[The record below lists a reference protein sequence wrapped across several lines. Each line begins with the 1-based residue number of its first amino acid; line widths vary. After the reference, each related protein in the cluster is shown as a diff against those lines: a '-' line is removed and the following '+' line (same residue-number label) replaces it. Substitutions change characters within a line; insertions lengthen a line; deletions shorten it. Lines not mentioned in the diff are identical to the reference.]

1 MTMYRSRLSKNG
13 CLMKTFLLS
22 AVLLMPVICAS
33 CAGSVERIVENN
45 RQQRIEAAYAGH
57 PLGYGA
63 GDGLGFYSAATATQS
78 EQTRLTLSDRPLS
91 NP

>member
-1 MTMYRSRLSKNG
+1 
-13 CLMKTFLLS
+13 MKMLLPM
-22 AVLLMPVICAS
+22 LLMPVLFAS
-33 CAGSVERIVENN
+33 CAGSVEQIVENN
-45 RQQRIEAAYAGH
+45 RQHRIEAAYAGH

-78 EQTRLTLSDRPLS
+78 EQTRLTLSDRPLAPIT